1 MSDCDS
7 VISSAFSVGFEAVEV
22 AGVEDDDAEVEDPEG
37 AVVVEVCRLMM
48 VVVVVDVMVAGVG
61 AGVG

>member
-1 MSDCDS
+1 M
-7 VISSAFSVGFEAVEV
+7 
-22 AGVEDDDAEVEDPEG
+22 EDDDAEVEDPEG

-61 AGVG
+61 ACVG